1 MTMARINDNGTDRDM
16 TVGEQKDYDA
26 YVVGAKIERA
36 QQDKA
41 TAAQAAA
48 KKSAQTKLAALGL
61 TADEI
66 AAL

>member
-1 MTMARINDNGTDRDM
+1 MTKVNDNGTARDM
-16 TVGEQKDYDA
+16 TDDEQKKYGA
-26 YVVGAKIERA
+26 FVVEAKIERA

-61 TADEI
+61 TAAEI